1 MRAPKGGIFLNAVRR
16 PSAAAPSPLPCLP
29 FGGLDAGMLH
39 LLAMGLM
46 LLDHLWAVVVP
57 GNNWM
62 TCLGRLAFPIFAFMI
77 SEGYYHT
84 RDRRRYAR
92 RLLVAALLSEVPY
105 DLMAYSTVFFP
116 FHQNV
121 IFTLL
126 FGLLGLEAVDHAR
139 TRRTGGA
146 LLAGLLGLA
155 GACLAAGIGFTDYG
169 MAGVLTVV
177 LFGVCRGFPGAWAA
191 QLGGMVLLHGVLLA
205 GEFIP
210 LKLPFG
216 VWELPV
222 QGLAV
227 LVLLPIWL
235 YNGKK
240 GRGGRGWQYA
250 CYLFYPAHM
259 LLLHLITLW
268 R

>member
-1 MRAPKGGIFLNAVRR
+1 MSSSRCCSVCWAWRRWTTPAPG
-16 PSAAAPSPLPCLP
+16 
-29 FGGLDAGMLH
+29 
-39 LLAMGLM
+39 
-46 LLDHLWAVVVP
+46 
-57 GNNWM
+57 
-62 TCLGRLAFPIFAFMI
+62 
-77 SEGYYHT
+77 
-84 RDRRRYAR
+84 
-92 RLLVAALLSEVPY
+92 
-105 DLMAYSTVFFP
+105 
-116 FHQNV
+116 
-121 IFTLL
+121 
-126 FGLLGLEAVDHAR
+126 
-139 TRRTGGA
+139 RTGGA

-191 QLGGMVLLHGVLLA
+191 QLVGMVLLHGVLLA

-227 LVLLPIWL
+227 LALLPIWL

-240 GRGGRGWQYA
+240 GRGGRGGSTPAICSIRCTCCCSTLLRCGGRQNRLVSRLFFCYA
-250 CYLFYPAHM
+250 VDSGRRSRRPASLPRQMPAEHRVLFLGGNYEYFGYR
-259 LLLHLITLW
+259 L